1 MMFEKV
7 ALIGIGLIGS
17 SLSHVMRREKLSR
30 SITISTRST
39 ETLARAEELN
49 LGDAY
54 FLDAAEAV
62 TDADLVIICAPVGA
76 CETIAKQISTN
87 LMPGAIVNDVGSVK
101 QSVIKQM
108 QPHLP
113 DTVHFI
119 PGHPVAGTEYSGPDA
134 GFASLFENR
143 WCILTPVEGSQQEAV
158 QKVQAF

>member
-62 TDADLVIICAPVGA
+62 TDADLL
-76 CETIAKQISTN
+76 IS
-87 LMPGAIVNDVGSVK
+87 V
-101 QSVIKQM
+101 
-108 QPHLP
+108 
-113 DTVHFI
+113 
-119 PGHPVAGTEYSGPDA
+119 
-134 GFASLFENR
+134 SLSFHR
-143 WCILTPVEGSQQEAV
+143 HQLAHR
-158 QKVQAF
+158 